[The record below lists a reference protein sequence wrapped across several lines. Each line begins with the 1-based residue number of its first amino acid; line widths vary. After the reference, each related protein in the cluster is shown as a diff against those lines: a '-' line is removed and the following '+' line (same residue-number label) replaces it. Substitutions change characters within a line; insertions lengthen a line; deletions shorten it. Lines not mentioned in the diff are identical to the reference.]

1 MAQLNFTLNQE
12 EILQLLAKNK
22 GSAFAELLENCLNT
36 LLKAES
42 AAQLHA
48 EPYERT
54 EERTASH
61 NGFRDRTLDTRI
73 GSITLHVPKH
83 RGGEPFKTM
92 VFDHY
97 CRSEAA
103 LIVANSEMVV
113 NGDFAHV
120 NELTWRDG

>member
-1 MAQLNFTLNQE
+1 MY
-12 EILQLLAKNK
+12 
-22 GSAFAELLENCLNT
+22 
-36 LLKAES
+36 
-42 AAQLHA
+42 A

-61 NGFRDRTLDTRI
+61 NGFRDCTLDTHI

-113 NGDFAHV
+113 NGNFAHV